1 MRWNN
6 DVAVL
11 SDDESIRSRLW
22 QQAKDYFL
30 DINRFS
36 VHTVVS
42 EDTADSCG
50 GSSNTLGSSESIG
63 II

>member
-11 SDDESIRSRLW
+11 GDDESIRSRLW
-22 QQAKDYFL
+22 QQTKNYFL
-30 DINRFS
+30 DINWLS

-42 EDTADSCG
+42 EDAADNC
-50 GSSNTLGSSESIG
+50 GSSSGALSSSESIG
-63 II
+63 IV

>member
-1 MRWNN
+1 MRWDNN
-6 DVAVL
+6 IAIL

-30 DINRFS
+30 DINSFS
-36 VHTVVS
+36 VHTII
-42 EDTADSCG
+42 TKNATDSCSG
-50 GSSNTLGSSESIG
+50 SSGARGSSNSIG

>member
-1 MRWNN
+1 MRWDN
-6 DVAVL
+6 DIAIL

-36 VHTVVS
+36 VHTII
-42 EDTADSCG
+42 TKNAADSCS
-50 GSSNTLGSSESIG
+50 GSSGAFGSSEGIG
-63 II
+63 VI